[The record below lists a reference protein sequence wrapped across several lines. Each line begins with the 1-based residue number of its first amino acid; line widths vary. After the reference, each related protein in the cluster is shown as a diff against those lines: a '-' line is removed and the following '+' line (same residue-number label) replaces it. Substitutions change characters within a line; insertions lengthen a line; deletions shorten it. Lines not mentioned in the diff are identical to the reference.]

1 MEVAFLFFISG
12 FGLSIAN
19 ASRDDKVTSI
29 NKLNKSAAA
38 ALVNHVFSAPRQKEV
53 AEQAPPC

>member
-38 ALVNHVFSAPRQKEV
+38 ALVTVLQDKRK
-53 AEQAPPC
+53 